1 MAPNYVGHFTQNI
14 YLIDRC
20 FYFTLKGV
28 IEIAK
33 SRIAGITIQL
43 DSDTKPLDK
52 ALQGVNKRSRDL
64 QSELNDVQRLL
75 KFNPGNTELLAQ
87 QQELLGRQVENTADK
102 LGQLRRA
109 QAQVEQQFQN
119 GDIGEAQ
126 YRAFRRE
133 LTETE
138 SRMQHF
144 ESRLQTTQQESRQ
157 LGRSLEEAGNK
168 MKGFGNGM
176 KNVGGTMS
184 ASVTAPILGG
194 LALVTKG
201 TEEFRQDLARLENNA
216 EMAGVS
222 SDGLGKA
229 FQRLSGISE
238 ETDSNVEALSNLMA
252 TPLDEQG
259 MLEALDALSGGM
271 LKFPDTM
278 KIEGLADGLQETLAT
293 GKAIGP
299 FAELLER
306 MGVDIDTFNDGLAK
320 ANENGTTQDYV
331 LQALADTG
339 LAKVNDKYRENNEEL
354 VKSREASVNFQ
365 QAMAQLGE
373 TLTPIVTAITEKVTE
388 LVNWFNQLSPTGQ
401 KVVLVVLGIAAALG
415 PLLIIIGSVI
425 SIIGGLTAAAGAL
438 GIGLLPLVGI
448 VAGVIAGIAA
458 LIAIGIALYKN
469 WDEVKTY
476 AIKIWGEI
484 KVLLMA
490 TWEVIKAG
498 AKNIWSSI
506 KDFFSSIWNG
516 IKSIFNSVIDS
527 IVNFVKSSWN
537 NLKTTTTDRFNAI
550 KSTISNIWNGIK
562 SFFNAV
568 VNSIVSFVKG
578 KWNNLKSNTSSIFNS
593 VKSIITSIW
602 NSIKSFF
609 TSTLSNIISTVRSR
623 FSSMVSTVRN
633 KMNDVKSKVQDGI
646 NRVKSFLSGIDL
658 SQMGK
663 DMIQGLINGIG
674 SMAKNLV
681 RKAKGV
687 VNGAIEG
694 AKNLLGIASPSRVF
708 MEIGEYTG
716 EGMAIG
722 MDKAGAM
729 VQRSSRKMA
738 DAAIPNLKTPSFGEP
753 SLTGDLSKMIQN
765 SPIVKVY
772 IDGQELKE
780 MTFDYVEERQYLN
793 TQSNLLARGIR

>member
-1 MAPNYVGHFTQNI
+1 VAKNI
-14 YLIDRC
+14 
-20 FYFTLKGV
+20 K
-28 IEIAK
+28 
-33 SRIAGITIQL
+33 GITIEIDGQVTGL
-43 DSDTKPLDK
+43 NK
-52 ALQGVNKRSRDL
+52 ALQGVNKQSRSL
-64 QSELNDVQRLL
+64 QSELRDVDKLL
-75 KFNPGNTELLAQ
+75 KFSPGNLELIEQ
-87 QQELLGRQVENTADK
+87 KQKLLGDQVATTADK
-102 LGQLRRA
+102 LNKLKSA
-109 QAQVEQQFQN
+109 QQQVEQQFRS
-119 GDIGEAQ
+119 GKIGAEQ
-126 YRAFRRE
+126 YRAFKRE
-133 LTETE
+133 ITE
-138 SRMQHF
+138 S
-144 ESRLQTTQQESRQ
+144 ESKLGHYRSQLSKVESQQKEASSSVRK
-157 LGRSLEEAGNK
+157 LGKAFKEAGTK
-168 MKGFGNGM
+168 AKEFGSEVGKGLGGAGAAGAAA
-176 KNVGGTMS
+176 VGG
-184 ASVTAPILGG
+184 
-194 LALVTKG
+194 LVAG
-201 TEEFRQDLARLENNA
+201 MQEYNQDLARLKTNA
-216 EMAGVS
+216 SAAGQ
-222 SDGLGKA
+222 DLGLVEDA
-229 FQRLSGISE
+229 FMKITEVTG
-238 ETDSNVEALSNLMA
+238 ETDSAVETVSNLLA
-252 TPLDEQG
+252 SGFNDNQLAGVIEQING
-259 MLEALDALSGGM
+259 AAIKFSDT
-271 LKFPDTM
+271 LKT
-278 KIEGLADGLQETLAT
+278 EGIADGLQETFAS
-293 GKAIGP
+293 GEAIGP

-306 MGVDIDTFNDGLAK
+306 SGVDIDTFNTKLQEAQAKGEGANFIMKTLAEQGFGDVYNK
-320 ANENGTTQDYV
+320 YQELNPEVQKNAEANAQ
-331 LQALADTG
+331 LQKSLAD
-339 LAKVNDKYRENNEEL
+339 LAVVLSPL
-354 VKSREASVNFQ
+354 VV
-365 QAMAQLGE
+365 
-373 TLTPIVTAITEKVTE
+373 KVTE
-388 LVNWFNQLSPTGQ
+388 IITKFANWAAENPQLVTTLTTIGGILATIVGVFMALAPVVSVLVNLWPIL
-401 KVVLVVLGIAAALG
+401 AAAFG
-415 PLLIIIGSVI
+415 AI
-425 SIIGGLTAAAGAL
+425 TA
-438 GIGLLPLVGI
+438 P

-469 WDEVKTY
+469 WDEVKAY

-498 AKNIWSSI
+498 AKNIWNSI

-593 VKSIITSIW
+593 VKSTITSIW

-765 SPIVKVY
+765 SPMVKVY

-780 MTFDYVEERQYLN
+780 MTFDYVEERQYLS